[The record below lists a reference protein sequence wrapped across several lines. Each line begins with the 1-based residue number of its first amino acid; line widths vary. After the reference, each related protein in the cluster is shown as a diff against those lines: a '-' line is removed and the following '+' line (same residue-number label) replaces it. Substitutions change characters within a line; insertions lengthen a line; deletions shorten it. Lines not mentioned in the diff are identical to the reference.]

1 MTDERIQKIRKS
13 YANFGSDTYTLY
25 MYGVSQNL
33 LHHRDSQHSFLFIS
47 QRKRSISQNFDSF
60 SHSKNATFEGM
71 SRRASER
78 NLLKYLGNLICSKNF

>member
-1 MTDERIQKIRKS
+1 MNEYKKLENLMQILDRTHILYICMVFHRISCTTGIQ
-13 YANFGSDTYTLY
+13 
-25 MYGVSQNL
+25 
-33 LHHRDSQHSFLFIS
+33 QHSFLFIS
-47 QRKRSISQNFDSF
+47 QRKRSISQNFASF